1 MRFGNKSEA
10 AGVLDRMKKRRT
22 LYGLLA
28 CISILFILY
37 ALVANFII
45 DPGAKA
51 FLSHKISLKRELN
64 LPVWINV
71 MHIHVAFAC
80 IAMAAGLL
88 NFSIRIFEKN
98 RKFHRI
104 NGYVY
109 LVSVLLVVI
118 TSGYMAPYATG
129 GKISSM
135 GFNVLNIIWLLITIM
150 ALAQIKKKRIIRHRN
165 WMIRSYAFCFTNMSI
180 HLITSLFY
188 QGFGLT
194 YATSYTIG
202 VYCSIVLLL
211 VIPNIIIRNIDRSRE
226 AVVTP

>member
-1 MRFGNKSEA
+1 M
-10 AGVLDRMKKRRT
+10 DRMKEWKIT
-22 LYGLLA
+22 YGLLA

-51 FLSHKISLKRELN
+51 FLSHKIGLKRELN

-71 MHIHVAFAC
+71 MHVHVAFAC
-80 IAMAAGLL
+80 IAMATGLL
-88 NFSIRIFEKN
+88 NFSNRVFEKS
-98 RKFHRI
+98 RKLHRI

-135 GFNVLNIIWLLITIM
+135 GFNALNLIWLFITIM
-150 ALAQIKKKRIIRHRN
+150 ALVQIKKKRIIRHRN
-165 WMIRSYAFCFTNMSI
+165 WMIRSYAFCFTNMTI

-188 QGFGLT
+188 QGFGLI

-202 VYCSIVLLL
+202 VYGSIVLL
-211 VIPNIIIRNIDRSRE
+211 VIIPNIIIRNINRSRK
-226 AVVTP
+226 AV

>member
-1 MRFGNKSEA
+1 
-10 AGVLDRMKKRRT
+10 MKEWKIS
-22 LYGLLA
+22 YGLLA

-51 FLSHKISLKRELN
+51 FLSHKIGLKRELN

-71 MHIHVAFAC
+71 MHVHVAFAC
-80 IAMAAGLL
+80 IAMATGLL
-88 NFSIRIFEKN
+88 NFSNRVFEKS
-98 RKFHRI
+98 RKLHRI

-135 GFNVLNIIWLLITIM
+135 GFNALNIIWLFITIM
-150 ALAQIKKKRIIRHRN
+150 ALVQIKRN
-165 WMIRSYAFCFTNMSI
+165 VS
-180 HLITSLFY
+180 
-188 QGFGLT
+188 FGT
-194 YATSYTIG
+194 GTG
-202 VYCSIVLLL
+202 
-211 VIPNIIIRNIDRSRE
+211 
-226 AVVTP
+226 

>member
-1 MRFGNKSEA
+1 
-10 AGVLDRMKKRRT
+10 MKEWKIS
-22 LYGLLA
+22 YGLLA

-51 FLSHKISLKRELN
+51 FLSHKIGLKRELN

-71 MHIHVAFAC
+71 MHVHVAFAC
-80 IAMAAGLL
+80 IAMATGVL
-88 NFSIRIFEKN
+88 NFSNRVFEKS
-98 RKFHRI
+98 RKLHRI

-109 LVSVLLVVI
+109 LVSVLLVVL

-135 GFNVLNIIWLLITIM
+135 GFNALNLIWLFITIM
-150 ALAQIKKKRIIRHRN
+150 ALVQIKKKRIIRHRN
-165 WMIRSYAFCFTNMSI
+165 WMIRSYAFCFTNMTI

-188 QGFGLT
+188 QGFGLI

-202 VYCSIVLLL
+202 VYGSIVLLL
-211 VIPNIIIRNIDRSRE
+211 IIPNIIIRNINRSRK
-226 AVVTP
+226 AVVG

>member
-1 MRFGNKSEA
+1 
-10 AGVLDRMKKRRT
+10 MKEWKIS
-22 LYGLLA
+22 YGLLA

-51 FLSHKISLKRELN
+51 FLSHKIGLKRELN

-71 MHIHVAFAC
+71 MHVHVAFAC
-80 IAMAAGLL
+80 IAMATGLL
-88 NFSIRIFEKN
+88 NFSNRVFEKS
-98 RKFHRI
+98 RKLHRI

-135 GFNVLNIIWLLITIM
+135 GFNALNLIWLFITIM
-150 ALAQIKKKRIIRHRN
+150 ALVQIKKKRIIRHRN
-165 WMIRSYAFCFTNMSI
+165 WMIRSYAFCFTNMTI

-188 QGFGLT
+188 QGFGLI

-202 VYCSIVLLL
+202 VYGSIVLLL
-211 VIPNIIIRNIDRSRE
+211 IIPNIIIRNINRSRK
-226 AVVTP
+226 AVVG